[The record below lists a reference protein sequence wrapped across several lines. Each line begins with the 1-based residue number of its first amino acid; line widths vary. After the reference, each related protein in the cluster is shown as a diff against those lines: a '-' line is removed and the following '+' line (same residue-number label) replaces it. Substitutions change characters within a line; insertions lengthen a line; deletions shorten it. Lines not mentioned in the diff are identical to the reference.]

1 MEDVRDI
8 QVNGFIKFLV
18 DDRYRIIRHVIF
30 LIGLFLL
37 FYSSN
42 SKLTSY
48 SSHIY
53 RFYMVLLGWSVFITM
68 FYVNMYILV
77 PYFFFRSKYLLYLL
91 LLIIL
96 VTASLSFIGY
106 IINNTFPV
114 YKVNSTTFKFRQ
126 DKSLYTGIII
136 STPIILTTT
145 TIKLFQRWIKDKERI
160 SELKNLSLSMELD
173 VLKNQIN
180 PHFLFNMLNNVKVLI
195 RKNPE
200 QAIEVLMKL
209 SGFLRYQLYENNDKT
224 TPLSLEIN
232 SLSNFLNFEELRRE
246 NFTAVIN
253 HNQDIQ
259 SFNSVFIPPNLFTTF
274 VENAVKHSIDL
285 TDNNTYIS
293 LNFAIENSKLI
304 FTCRNSISQDSPL
317 ETTKYSGLGLKNIKR
332 RLELLYQDQ
341 YCLNI
346 MSTETEYIVNLTIPL
361 SL

>member
-1 MEDVRDI
+1 MNMEDVQDI

-18 DDRYRIIRHVIF
+18 EDRYRIIRHVIF
-30 LIGLFLL
+30 IIGLFLL

-42 SKLTSY
+42 PKVTSD
-48 SSHIY
+48 SSQIY
-53 RFYMVLLGWSVFITM
+53 KFYMVLLGWSVFITM

-96 VTASLSFIGY
+96 VAVSLSFISY
-106 IINNTFPV
+106 IINN
-114 YKVNSTTFKFRQ
+114 NTTFKFRE
-126 DKSLYTGIII
+126 DKSLYSGIII

-145 TIKLFQRWIKDKERI
+145 TLKLFQRWIKDKERI

-180 PHFLFNMLNNVKVLI
+180 PHFLFNMLNNVKALI

-200 QAIEVLMKL
+200 QATEVLMKL
-209 SGFLRYQLYENNDKT
+209 SSFLRHQLYENNDKT
-224 TPLSLEIN
+224 TPLTDEIN
-232 SLSNFLNFEELRRE
+232 SLSNFLNLEELRRE

-259 SFNSVFIPPNLFTTF
+259 SFNSIFIPPNLFTTF
-274 VENAVKHSIDL
+274 VENAVKHSVDL
-285 TDNNTYIS
+285 ADNSTYIIID
-293 LNFAIENSKLI
+293 FTVENSRLI
-304 FTCRNSISQDSPL
+304 FTCRNSVSPDLSL
-317 ETTKYSGLGLKNIKR
+317 EEDRYSGLGLKNIKR
-332 RLELLYQDQ
+332 RLELLYQNQ
-341 YCLNI
+341 YSLDI
-346 MSTETEYIVNLTIPL
+346 ISTETEYIVNLTIPL